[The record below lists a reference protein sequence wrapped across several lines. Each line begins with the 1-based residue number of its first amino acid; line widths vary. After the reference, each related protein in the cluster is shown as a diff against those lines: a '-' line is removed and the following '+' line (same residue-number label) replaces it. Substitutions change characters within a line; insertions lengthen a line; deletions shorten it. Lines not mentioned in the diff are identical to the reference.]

1 MSVRRNIVRYGI
13 AAAAFL
19 LVCGGALALD
29 FKPYGRGD
37 YETLVKAHAGRPL
50 IIHFW
55 SVTCPACVAELP
67 QWEKLI
73 GGHKDVDI
81 LFIDTDDEEER
92 DRAAMRMEKAGLAT
106 ASHYAFADSFA
117 EKLYFEVDRNWRGEL
132 PFTALVT
139 PDGVRTTVTGGLDDP
154 QMAAWLSKNAGKK

>member
-1 MSVRRNIVRYGI
+1 
-13 AAAAFL
+13 
-19 LVCGGALALD
+19 
-29 FKPYGRGD
+29 
-37 YETLVKAHAGRPL
+37 
-50 IIHFW
+50 
-55 SVTCPACVAELP
+55 VTCPACVAELP

-73 GGHKDVDI
+73 GAHKDVDI

-139 PDGVRTTVTGGLDDP
+139 SEGVRTTITGGLDDP